1 METAVR
7 LNLNLTV
14 LVLNDNAYGMI
25 KWKQNI
31 AGFPKSVSDSKK
43 DSFIFGVLSCQF
55 SHSCCIYLLILSQ
68 FCKKFIALGF
78 FFQKH
83 VVMLFVQVWLRLDEP
98 RLCCICKQVKNKL
111 LKQTLIL
118 SRTSLIKAIKK

>member
-7 LNLNLTV
+7 LDLNLTV

-25 KWKQNI
+25 KWKQNV
-31 AGFPKSVSDSKK
+31 AGFPKSVSDSEK
-43 DSFIFGVLSCQF
+43 DLFIFGVLLCRF
-55 SHSCCIYLLILSQ
+55 SDSCCIYLLILSQ
-68 FCKKFIALGF
+68 FCKKFIALVF
-78 FFQKH
+78 FFKH

-118 SRTSLIKAIKK
+118 SRTSLIKTIKK